1 MTATERKM
9 AAILAMDVASYS
21 EKMGRDEEGTLRHLR
36 ACREIIEGVVA
47 ENRGRI
53 FNTAGDAFMIE
64 FSSAISA
71 LSAAVDI
78 QKLIQSR
85 NDSLPPV
92 EQMKFRIGVNVGDI
106 IIEGNNLYGEGVN
119 VAARLEGIAEPGGIS
134 ISDKVYAEVR
144 RKFNFAFEDKGHQEL
159 KNIEDPVRVYQLS
172 HNSLNGGSAAPGS
185 SPVSPPVTGSSARA
199 AGLSQKTTIGIVA
212 AVVLVLAVGAG
223 LFFKGGGGAENQV
236 RVSNTLMLVPI
247 ENLSSEELS
256 KNFANGLT
264 QDLYDGLS
272 GASKGLNVVRLP
284 KRPDDVVAAAAKTG
298 AQYLIDGSLRQSG
311 DKFRL
316 SINLVN
322 TSTMASLW
330 SKTYDKKMSASEIFE
345 TQDEIV
351 RGLLQEIVGTEA
363 SRSVISKDIA
373 ASVSKRG
380 TENLTAFECVNYAR
394 NWAGELSVDGYA
406 RSQKCLQ
413 EATAADPNYAD
424 AWSEFTKLI
433 FFGYG
438 FGFTTK
444 TSDLDDALK
453 YIERAIGLDPKNG
466 AYQMNKA
473 SILFLKKSWPE
484 MYASIDKAVE
494 LAPNN
499 VSVLSQTG
507 YLAVWGGNCTLAQR
521 SDENAKP
528 GTFTSGSCQWQKG
541 YQQLQRAEELDKA
554 ITVVGKN
561 FGLTYLY
568 ILWGKYEKA
577 LKQVQLIPIPGFFW
591 YHTYSGTIYHKLG
604 DKDSAAKHF
613 EMIKKTFGT
622 NKLAFV
628 ERQFE
633 VWNNNETMS
642 VYKPVF
648 QAYGFE

>member
-9 AAILAMDVASYS
+9 AAILAMDVVSYS

-85 NDSLPPV
+85 NDSLPPA
-92 EQMKFRIGVNVGDI
+92 EQMMFRVGVNVGDI

-172 HNSLNGGSAAPGS
+172 YNTLFGSAPAVHAS
-185 SPVSPPVTGSSARA
+185 DVPVNNASRPAQKKRKLGWA
-199 AGLSQKTTIGIVA
+199 AAAV
-212 AVVLVLAVGAG
+212 AVVLIAGAG
-223 LFFKGGGGAENQV
+223 LVMKWPGNSDKQV
-236 RVSNTLMLVPI
+236 RVANTLMIVPI
-247 ENLSSEELS
+247 ENQSNEELS

-272 GASKGLNVVRLP
+272 AASKGLNVVRLP
-284 KRPDDVVAAAAKTG
+284 KRPDDMAAAASKTG
-298 AQYLIDGSLRQSG
+298 AQYVIDGSLRQAG

-316 SINLVN
+316 SISLLN
-322 TSTMASLW
+322 TSTMASIW
-330 SKTYDKKMSASEIFE
+330 SKTYDKKMSASDIFE

-351 RGLLQEIVGTEA
+351 NGLLQEIIGEGA
-363 SRSVISKDIA
+363 RSVLSKDI
-373 ASVSKRG
+373 VQNISKRG
-380 TENLTAFECVNYAR
+380 TDNLTAFECVNYAR
-394 NWAGELSVDGYA
+394 NWAGVLSVEGYG
-406 RSQKCLQ
+406 RSYKCLK
-413 EATAADPNYAD
+413 EAVAADPNYAD
-424 AWSEFTKLI
+424 AWNELTKLI

-438 FGFTTK
+438 FSFTDK
-444 TSDLDDALK
+444 ASELDDALK
-453 YIERAIGLDPKNG
+453 YIERAIGLEPNNG
-466 AYQMNKA
+466 NYQTNKA
-473 SILFLKKSWPE
+473 SILFMKKSWPE
-484 MYASIDKAVE
+484 MYAAIDKAVE

-499 VSVLSQTG
+499 ITVLSQTG
-507 YLAVWGGNCTLAQR
+507 YLAVWGGDCTLAQR
-521 SDENAKP
+521 KEINAKP
-528 GTFTSGSCQWQKG
+528 GTYTSGSCQWQKG
-541 YQQLQRAEELDKA
+541 YQQLRKAEELDKA
-554 ITVVGKN
+554 ITHAGKN
-561 FGLTYLY
+561 YGLTFMY
-568 ILWGKYEKA
+568 ITWGQYDKA
-577 LKQVQLIPIPGFFW
+577 LKQVQLVPIPGFFW
-591 YHTYSGTIYHKLG
+591 YHTYCGHIYDKLG
-604 DKDSAAKHF
+604 DKESSAKHF

-628 ERQFE
+628 EKQFE
-633 VWNNNETMS
+633 LWNGIEMLG
-642 VYKPVF
+642 VFKPSFV
-648 QAYGFE
+648 AHGFD

>member
-36 ACREIIEGVVA
+36 ACREIIDGVVA

-85 NDSLPPV
+85 NDSLPAA

-172 HNSLNGGSAAPGS
+172 HSSLTGGTPAPSSSPIASTATTTNPAGS
-185 SPVSPPVTGSSARA
+185 SNKKLLGIAVAAVLVIA
-199 AGLSQKTTIGIVA
+199 AGLA
-212 AVVLVLAVGAG
+212 F
-223 LFFKGGGGAENQV
+223 FFKGGGTEPV

-247 ENLSSEELS
+247 ENLSTEELS

-264 QDLYDGLS
+264 QDLFDGLS
-272 GASKGLNVVRLP
+272 TASKGLNVVRLP
-284 KRPDDVVAAAAKTG
+284 RRPDDLAAAAAKAG
-298 AQYLIDGSLRQSG
+298 AQYMIDGSLRQAG

-316 SINLVN
+316 SISLIN

-330 SKTYDKKMSASEIFE
+330 SKAYDKKMTASEIFE

-351 RGLLQEIVGTEA
+351 RGLLHEIVGSEA
-363 SRSVISKDIA
+363 SRSVIGKDIA
-373 ASVSKRG
+373 KNASKRG
-380 TENLTAFECVNYAR
+380 TENLTAFECVNFAR
-394 NWAGELSVDGYA
+394 NWAGELSVEGYA

-413 EATAADPNYAD
+413 EATAADPNYAE

-444 TSDLDDALK
+444 TSELDDALK

-473 SILFLKKSWPE
+473 SILFMKKSWPE
-484 MYASIDKAVE
+484 MYAAIDKAVE

-499 VSVLSQTG
+499 ISVLSQTG

-521 SDENAKP
+521 SDASAKP
-528 GTFTSGSCQWQKG
+528 GTFVSGSCQWQKG
-541 YQQLQRAEELDKA
+541 YQQLLRAEELDKA
-554 ITVVGKN
+554 MTVVGKN

-568 ILWGKYEKA
+568 VLWGQYEKA
-577 LKQVQLIPIPGFFW
+577 LKQVQLLPIPGFFW
-591 YHTYSGTIYHKLG
+591 YHTYSGMCYHKLG
-604 DKDSAAKHF
+604 DKEAAAQQF

-628 ERQFE
+628 ERQFD
-633 VWNNNETMS
+633 VWNNTETLS
-642 VYKPVF
+642 IYKPVF

>member
-36 ACREIIEGVVA
+36 ACREIIDGVVA

-85 NDSLPPV
+85 NDSLPDV

-172 HNSLNGGSAAPGS
+172 HNSLSGRAPASASASSSIAPSAATAS
-185 SPVSPPVTGSSARA
+185 TGTASNKK
-199 AGLSQKTTIGIVA
+199 LLGIVA
-212 AVVLVLAVGAG
+212 AVVLVMVAG
-223 LFFKGGGGAENQV
+223 LGFFFKGSGSADPV

-256 KNFANGLT
+256 RNFANGLT
-264 QDLYDGLS
+264 QDLFDGLS
-272 GASKGLNVVRLP
+272 TASKGLNVVRLP
-284 KRPDDVVAAAAKTG
+284 KRPDDLAAAAAKTG
-298 AQYLIDGSLRQSG
+298 AQYMIDGSLRQSG

-316 SINLVN
+316 SISLIN

-330 SKTYDKKMSASEIFE
+330 SKTYDKKMTASEIFE

-351 RGLLQEIVGTEA
+351 RGLLQEVVGSEA
-363 SRSVISKDIA
+363 SRSVLGKDIA
-373 ASVSKRG
+373 INASKRG

-394 NWAGELSVDGYA
+394 NWAGELSVEGYA
-406 RSQKCLQ
+406 RSHKCLQ
-413 EATAADPNYAD
+413 EATEADPNYAE
-424 AWSEFTKLI
+424 AWSERTKLI

-444 TSDLDDALK
+444 TSELDDALK

-484 MYASIDKAVE
+484 MYAAIDKAVE

-499 VSVLSQTG
+499 ISVLSQTG

-521 SDENAKP
+521 SDPNAKP
-528 GTFTSGSCQWQKG
+528 GTYVSGSCQWQKG
-541 YQQLQRAEELDKA
+541 YQQLLRAEELDKA
-554 ITVVGKN
+554 STVVGKN
-561 FGLTYLY
+561 YGLTYFY
-568 ILWGKYEKA
+568 ILWGQYEKA

-591 YHTYSGTIYHKLG
+591 YHTYSGMCYHKLG
-604 DKDSAAKHF
+604 DKEAAAKQF

-622 NKLAFV
+622 NTLAFV
-628 ERQFE
+628 ERQFD
-633 VWNNNETMS
+633 VWNNTETLS
-642 VYKPVF
+642 LYKPVF

>member
-36 ACREIIEGVVA
+36 ACREIIEGVVS

-85 NDSLPPV
+85 NDSLPPL
-92 EQMKFRIGVNVGDI
+92 EQMKFRVGVNVGDI

-172 HNSLNGGSAAPGS
+172 YSSLTGAAPSAGA
-185 SPVSPPVTGSSARA
+185 SPVSPAAATRRTAAASRYKLMGIALAVVLIVA
-199 AGLSQKTTIGIVA
+199 AGL
-212 AVVLVLAVGAG
+212 AV
-223 LFFKGGGGAENQV
+223 FFKGGNTPDTQV
-236 RVSNTLMLVPI
+236 RVSNTLLIVPI
-247 ENLSSEELS
+247 ENLSNEELS

-264 QDLYDGLS
+264 QDLYDGLVS
-272 GASKGLNVVRLP
+272 ASKGLNVVRLP
-284 KRPDDVVAAAAKTG
+284 KRPDDIAAAAGKTG
-298 AQYLIDGSLRQSG
+298 AQYLIDGSLRQAG

-316 SINLVN
+316 SISLIS

-330 SKTYDKKMSASEIFE
+330 SKSFDKKMSASDIFE

-351 RGLLQEIVGTEA
+351 RSLLQEIIGTEA

-373 ASVSKRG
+373 QSVSKRG
-380 TENLTAFECVNYAR
+380 TGNLTAFECVNYAR

-406 RSQKCLQ
+406 RSQKCLA
-413 EATAADPNYAD
+413 EATAADPKYAD

-444 TSDLDDALK
+444 TSELDDALK
-453 YIERAIGLDPKNG
+453 YIDHAIGLDPTNG

-484 MYASIDKAVE
+484 MYAAIDKAVQ

-499 VSVLSQTG
+499 ISVLSQTG

-521 SDENAKP
+521 SNPNTKP
-528 GTFTSGSCQWQKG
+528 GTFVSGSCQWQKG
-541 YQQLQRAEELDKA
+541 YDQLRRAEELDKA
-554 ITVVGKN
+554 MTVVGKN
-561 FGLTYLY
+561 YGLAYLY
-568 ILWGKYEKA
+568 ILWGQNDRA
-577 LKQVQLIPIPGFFW
+577 LRQVQLLPIPGFFW
-591 YHTYSGTIYHKLG
+591 YHTYSAMIYHRLG
-604 DKDSAAKHF
+604 DKEAASKQI
-613 EMIKKTFGT
+613 EMIRKTFGT

-628 ERQFE
+628 ERQFD
-633 VWNNNETMS
+633 VWNNTETLS
-642 VYKPVF
+642 LYRPVF
-648 QAYGFE
+648 EAYGFE

>member
-36 ACREIIEGVVA
+36 ACREIIDGVVA

-85 NDSLPPV
+85 NESLAPP

-172 HNSLNGGSAAPGS
+172 YNSLTGSAPASASSGMAPAMA
-185 SPVSPPVTGSSARA
+185 PVSNKASSKKKLLGIAAVIVLTLA
-199 AGLSQKTTIGIVA
+199 AGSA
-212 AVVLVLAVGAG
+212 M
-223 LFFKGGGGAENQV
+223 FFKGGGSADPV
-236 RVSNTLMLVPI
+236 RVSSTLMLVPI

-264 QDLYDGLS
+264 QDLFDGLS
-272 GASKGLNVVRLP
+272 TASKGLSVIRLP
-284 KRPDDVVAAAAKTG
+284 KRPEDLAAAAAKTG
-298 AQYLIDGSLRQSG
+298 AQYMIDGSLRQSG
-311 DKFRL
+311 DRFRL
-316 SINLVN
+316 SVSLIN
-322 TSTMASLW
+322 TSTMTSLW
-330 SKTYDKKMSASEIFE
+330 SKTYDKKMSASDIFE

-351 RGLLQEIVGTEA
+351 RGLLHEIVGSEA
-363 SRSVISKDIA
+363 SRSVLGSEIA
-373 ASVSKRG
+373 RNASKRG

-394 NWAGELSVDGYA
+394 NWAGELSVEGYA

-413 EATAADPNYAD
+413 EAIAADPKYAE
-424 AWSEFTKLI
+424 AWSELTKLI

-444 TSDLDDALK
+444 LSELDDALK
-453 YIERAIGLDPKNG
+453 YIEQAIALDPKNG

-473 SILFLKKSWPE
+473 SVLFLKKSWPE
-484 MYASIDKAVE
+484 MYAAIDKAVE

-499 VSVLSQTG
+499 ISVLSQTG

-521 SDENAKP
+521 SDADAKP
-528 GTFTSGSCQWQKG
+528 GTFVSGSCQWQKG
-541 YQQLQRAEELDKA
+541 YKQLLRAEELDKA
-554 ITVVGKN
+554 STVVGKN
-561 FGLTYLY
+561 YGLAYFY
-568 ILWGKYEKA
+568 ILWGQYEKA

-591 YHTYSGTIYHKLG
+591 YHTYSGMSHHQLG
-604 DKDSAAKHF
+604 DKEAAAKHF

-628 ERQFE
+628 ERQYDI
-633 VWNNNETMS
+633 WNNTETLS
-642 VYKPVF
+642 IYKPVF